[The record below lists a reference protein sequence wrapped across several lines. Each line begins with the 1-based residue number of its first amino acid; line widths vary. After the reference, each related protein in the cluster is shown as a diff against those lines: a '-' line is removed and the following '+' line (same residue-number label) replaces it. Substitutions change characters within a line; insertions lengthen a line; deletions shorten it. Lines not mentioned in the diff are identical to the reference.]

1 MLKQRT
7 YKVYDY
13 DLWRDDNGYYVNDVF
28 ETDIIIT
35 VNDYTSDKEIIKAL
49 KEEGLLKKNLRYKS
63 FDIHGDIDCLY
74 VEYFSQRTGLMPIC
88 ELRRID

>member
-28 ETDIIIT
+28 ETDILII
-35 VNDYTSDKEIIKAL
+35 VNDYTSDKEIIKEL
-49 KEEGLLKKNLRYKS
+49 KKEGFLKKNLRYSS
-63 FDIHGDIDCLY
+63 FEIYGDTDNLY
-74 VEYFSQRTGLMPIC
+74 VDYYSQRTGLMPVC
-88 ELRRID
+88 ELRLID

>member
-13 DLWRDDNGYYVNDVF
+13 DLWRDDNGYYVNNVF
-28 ETDIIIT
+28 ETDITIVI
-35 VNDYTSDKEIIKAL
+35 NDYTSDKEIIRKL
-49 KEEGLLKKNLRYKS
+49 KKEGLLKRNLRYSS
-63 FDIHGDIDCLY
+63 FEVYGDTDSLY
-74 VEYFSQRTGLMPIC
+74 VEYYSQKTELMPIC